1 MGLSGRLEHA
11 VTDNVQ
17 PAAARTERAKRPIE
31 ILRDRQGGMSKE
43 LKERFN
49 EQQRIY
55 KAIRAALK
63 IGPKTVP
70 QLAAECKLDPP
81 KTMWHL
87 MALRRHGEIVEGAE
101 ESGYLLYSL
110 KGA

>member
-1 MGLSGRLEHA
+1 MSE
-11 VTDNVQ
+11 NVQ
-17 PAAARTERAKRPIE
+17 PAAEKKEKAKRPIDV
-31 ILRDRQGGMSKE
+31 LRERHGGMSKE
-43 LKERFN
+43 LKEYFN

-63 IGPKTVP
+63 EGPKTVP
-70 QLAAECKLDPP
+70 QLAAECQIDPP

-87 MALRRHGEIVEGAE
+87 MALRRHGDVVEGAE
-101 ESGYLLYSL
+101 DRGYLLYRL

>member
-1 MGLSGRLEHA
+1 MTETS
-11 VTDNVQ
+11 Q
-17 PAAARTERAKRPIE
+17 PVSDKKEKAKRPIE

-43 LKERFN
+43 LKEYFN
-49 EQQRIY
+49 EQQRVY
-55 KAIRAALK
+55 KAIRAALRS
-63 IGPKTVP
+63 GPKTVP

-81 KTMWHL
+81 KAMWHL

-101 ESGYLLYSL
+101 DQGYLLYAL

>member
-1 MGLSGRLEHA
+1 MS
-11 VTDNVQ
+11 DNVQ
-17 PAAARTERAKRPIE
+17 PEAPKKEKARRPIE
-31 ILRDRQGGMSKE
+31 VLRDRQGGMSKD
-43 LKERFN
+43 LKEYFN
-49 EQQRIY
+49 EQQRIF

-63 IGPKTVP
+63 AGPRTVP

-81 KTMWHL
+81 KAMWHL

-101 ESGYLLYSL
+101 EHGYVAYRL

>member
-1 MGLSGRLEHA
+1 MN
-11 VTDNVQ
+11 DQ
-17 PAAARTERAKRPIE
+17 PAAAKKEKRPME
-31 ILRDRQGGMSKE
+31 ILRERQGGMSKE
-43 LKERFN
+43 LKEYFN
-49 EQQRIY
+49 EQQRVY

-63 IGPKTVP
+63 AGPRTVP

-101 ESGYLLYSL
+101 ENGYLLYRL

>member
-1 MGLSGRLEHA
+1 MS
-11 VTDNVQ
+11 DNVQ
-17 PAAARTERAKRPIE
+17 PEAPKKERAKRPIE

-43 LKERFN
+43 LKEYFN
-49 EQQRIY
+49 EQQRIF

-63 IGPKTVP
+63 AGPKTVP

-81 KTMWHL
+81 KAMWHL
-87 MALRRHGEIVEGAE
+87 MALRRHGEILEGAE
-101 ESGYLLYSL
+101 ERGYLMYTL

>member
-1 MGLSGRLEHA
+1 MTDKAEP
-11 VTDNVQ
+11 VTVK
-17 PAAARTERAKRPIE
+17 TEKAKRPIE

-43 LKERFN
+43 LKEYFN
-49 EQQRIY
+49 EQQRVY

-63 IGPKTVP
+63 AGPKTVP
-70 QLAAECKLDPP
+70 QLAAECKVDPP

-101 ESGYLLYSL
+101 DHGYLLYSL

>member
-1 MGLSGRLEHA
+1 VENGMS
-11 VTDNVQ
+11 DNVQ
-17 PAAARTERAKRPIE
+17 SEAPKTEKAKRPIE

-63 IGPKTVP
+63 TGPKTVP
-70 QLAAECKLDPP
+70 QLAAECKLEPP
-81 KTMWHL
+81 KTMWHV
-87 MALRRHGEIVEGAE
+87 MALRRHGEIVEAAE
-101 ESGYLLYSL
+101 ENDYVVYRL

>member
-1 MGLSGRLEHA
+1 MS
-11 VTDNVQ
+11 DNVE
-17 PAAARTERAKRPIE
+17 PAAPKKEKEKRPIE

-55 KAIRAALK
+55 KAVRAALK
-63 IGPKTVP
+63 AGPKTVP
-70 QLAAECKLDPP
+70 QLAAECKLEPP
-81 KTMWHL
+81 TTMWHL
-87 MALRRHGEIVEGAE
+87 MALRRHGEILEGAE
-101 ESGYLLYSL
+101 ENGYVVYRL

>member
-1 MGLSGRLEHA
+1 MS
-11 VTDNVQ
+11 DNVQ
-17 PAAARTERAKRPIE
+17 PASEKKEKPKRPIE

-43 LKERFN
+43 LKEHFN

-63 IGPKTVP
+63 AGPKTVP
-70 QLAAECKLDPP
+70 QLAAECKLEAP
-81 KTMWHL
+81 KAMWHL
-87 MALRRHGEIVEGAE
+87 MALRRHGEVVEGAE
-101 ESGYLLYSL
+101 DRGYLLYSL

>member
-1 MGLSGRLEHA
+1 MTDKA
-11 VTDNVQ
+11 QPVTVK
-17 PAAARTERAKRPIE
+17 TEKPKRPIE

-43 LKERFN
+43 LKDYFN

-63 IGPKTVP
+63 AGPKTVP

-87 MALRRHGEIVEGAE
+87 MALRRHGEIVDGAE
-101 ESGYLLYSL
+101 DHGYLLYSL

>member
-1 MGLSGRLEHA
+1 MS
-11 VTDNVQ
+11 DNVR
-17 PAAARTERAKRPIE
+17 PEAPKTEKAKRPIE

-63 IGPKTVP
+63 TGPKTVP
-70 QLAAECKLDPP
+70 QIAAECKLEPP
-81 KTMWHL
+81 KTMWHV
-87 MALRRHGEIVEGAE
+87 MALRRNREIVDVGEQND
-101 ESGYLLYSL
+101 YVVYRL

>member
-1 MGLSGRLEHA
+1 M
-11 VTDNVQ
+11 TDKVQ
-17 PAAARTERAKRPIE
+17 PITVKKEKEKRPIE
-31 ILRDRQGGMSKE
+31 ILRDRQGGMSKG
-43 LKERFN
+43 LKEHFN

-63 IGPKTVP
+63 AGPRTVP

-81 KTMWHL
+81 KAMWHL

-101 ESGYLLYSL
+101 DHGYVVYSL

>member
-1 MGLSGRLEHA
+1 MS
-11 VTDNVQ
+11 DNVQ
-17 PAAARTERAKRPIE
+17 PEAPKKDKAKRPIE

-63 IGPKTVP
+63 AGPKTVP
-70 QLAAECKLDPP
+70 QLAAECKLEPP

-101 ESGYLLYSL
+101 ENDYLRVQAEGGIGDELPRQS
-110 KGA
+110 